1 MKDNKKIK
9 AAKKLIELMQAY
21 VNGKDIEKLIN
32 GNYITITESDSIEL
46 ICMYNISKYRIKPKY
61 KSCSNKD
68 EFIQLLLEDTENMEL
83 VNKTTGKI
91 YYINA
96 IRDNIIQLINNN
108 DKMEHTYPKII
119 TKVKFSLALG
129 SKYFPQTEH
138 LSEPSEISEPQ

>member
-1 MKDNKKIK
+1 MKDNKKIE
-9 AAKKLIELMQAY
+9 AAKKVIELMQAY
-21 VNGKDIEKLIN
+21 INGKDIEKLIDKK
-32 GNYITITESDSIEL
+32 YITITESDSIEL

-96 IRDNIIQLINNN
+96 IRDNIIQLVNNN
-108 DKMEHTYPKII
+108 DNPII
-119 TKVKFSLALG
+119 TYNELFNDYEFYNRANTAIGIENK
-129 SKYFPQTEH
+129 
-138 LSEPSEISEPQ
+138 

>member
-61 KSCSNKD
+61 RPCTKD
-68 EFIQLLLEDTENMEL
+68 EFIQLLLKDTENL
-83 VNKTTGKI
+83 SLIHKTTGRVYHI
-91 YYINA
+91 HSIMSNV
-96 IRDNIIQLINNN
+96 IQLINNGLFTAI
-108 DKMEHTYPKII
+108 TYNELFKDYEFYNRIDTVI
-119 TKVKFSLALG
+119 GIENK
-129 SKYFPQTEH
+129 
-138 LSEPSEISEPQ
+138 